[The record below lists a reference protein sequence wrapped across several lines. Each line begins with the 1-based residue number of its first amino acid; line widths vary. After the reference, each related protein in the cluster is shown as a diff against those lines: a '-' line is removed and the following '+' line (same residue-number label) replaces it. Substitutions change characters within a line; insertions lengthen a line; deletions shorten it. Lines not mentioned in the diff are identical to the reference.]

1 MHGYRK
7 GSTFAPAP
15 RKLHLSMA
23 DHNVPSNP
31 LPRHVAVIM
40 DGNGRWARE
49 RGEDR
54 VFGHANGV
62 ESVRSAVRAAGE
74 LGVEY
79 LTLYAFSTENWA
91 RPQEEINA
99 LMELLVESLA
109 GEVQELVGKGVR
121 LRSTGAIDSLPE
133 SCIAALRDVEAQTA
147 GCSGLTLIL
156 ALSYSGRWEITEA
169 VRRIV
174 RSGVPAD
181 DIDETMVRAHL
192 GMPDVPDPELLIRT
206 SGEQRLSNFLLWQL
220 AYSELHFTPVM
231 WPDFR
236 EDHFKAA
243 ILEFRG
249 RERRFGRT
257 GDQISG
263 AADGVAIQGLKEEE

>member
-1 MHGYRK
+1 MNDRTP
-7 GSTFAPAP
+7 S
-15 RKLHLSMA
+15 
-23 DHNVPSNP
+23 SNP
-31 LPRHVAVIM
+31 LPRHIAVIM

-91 RPQEEINA
+91 RPLEEVNA

-109 GEVQELVGKGVR
+109 GEVEELVRKGVR
-121 LRSTGAIDSLPE
+121 LRSTGAIAALPE
-133 SCIAALRDVEAQTA
+133 SCVAALQDVEARTA
-147 GCSGLTLIL
+147 DCSGLTLIL
-156 ALSYSGRWEITEA
+156 ALSYSGRWELTEA
-169 VRRIV
+169 VRSIV
-174 RSGVPAD
+174 RAGIPAE
-181 DIDETMVRAHL
+181 DIDESTVRDHL

-220 AYSELHFTPVM
+220 AYSELHFSPVM

-257 GDQISG
+257 GEQLEKEGNAPSG
-263 AADGVAIQGLKEEE
+263 MLEQE

>member
-1 MHGYRK
+1 MVD
-7 GSTFAPAP
+7 SASSA
-15 RKLHLSMA
+15 
-23 DHNVPSNP
+23 NV

-54 VFGHANGV
+54 VFGHAHGV
-62 ESVRSAVRAAGE
+62 ESVRAVVRAAGE

-79 LTLYAFSTENWA
+79 LTLYAFSTENWS
-91 RPQEEINA
+91 RPKEEINA
-99 LMELLVESLA
+99 LMELLVNSLA
-109 GEVQELVGKGVR
+109 GEVVELISQGVR
-121 LRSTGAIDSLPE
+121 LRSVGALNSLPE
-133 SCIAALRDVEAQTA
+133 ACRDALRDVEARTA
-147 GCSGLTLIL
+147 DCTGLTLIL

-169 VRRIV
+169 VRSVV
-174 RSGVPAD
+174 RSGMDVD
-181 DIDETMVRAHL
+181 DIDEDSLRQHMEL
-192 GMPDVPDPELLIRT
+192 PDVPDPELLIRT

-236 EDHFKAA
+236 EDHFRAA
-243 ILEFRG
+243 VHEFRG

-257 GDQISG
+257 GEQMRQATNAG
-263 AADGVAIQGLKEEE
+263 EN

>member
-1 MHGYRK
+1 MSASH
-7 GSTFAPAP
+7 S
-15 RKLHLSMA
+15 S
-23 DHNVPSNP
+23 NNP
-31 LPRHVAVIM
+31 LPRHIAVIM

-49 RGEDR
+49 RGEER

-91 RPQEEINA
+91 RPKDEINA

-109 GEVQELVGKGVR
+109 GEVEELVRKGVR
-121 LRSTGAIDSLPE
+121 LRSTGNIDDLPA
-133 SCIAALRDVEAQTA
+133 SCIAALHDVEAKTA
-147 GCSGLTLIL
+147 HCDGLQLIL

-174 RSGVPAD
+174 RAGIPAES
-181 DIDETMVRAHL
+181 IDEDLVRSHL

-220 AYSELHFTPVM
+220 AYSELHFSPVM

-257 GDQISG
+257 GEQLVGPESARTGTDM
-263 AADGVAIQGLKEEE
+263 LTEE

>member
-1 MHGYRK
+1 MVD
-7 GSTFAPAP
+7 SASSAN
-15 RKLHLSMA
+15 A
-23 DHNVPSNP
+23 

-54 VFGHANGV
+54 VFGHAHGV
-62 ESVRSAVRAAGE
+62 ESVRAVVRAAGE

-79 LTLYAFSTENWA
+79 LTLYAFSTENWS
-91 RPQEEINA
+91 RPKEEINA
-99 LMELLVESLA
+99 LMELLVNSLA
-109 GEVQELVGKGVR
+109 GEVDELIAQGVR
-121 LRSTGAIDSLPE
+121 LRSVGALNSLPE
-133 SCIAALRDVEAQTA
+133 ACRDALRDVEARTA
-147 GCSGLTLIL
+147 DCTGLTLIL

-169 VRRIV
+169 VRSVV
-174 RSGVPAD
+174 RSGMDVD
-181 DIDETMVRAHL
+181 DIDEDSLRQHMEL
-192 GMPDVPDPELLIRT
+192 PDVPDPELLIRT

-236 EDHFKAA
+236 EDHFRAA
-243 ILEFRG
+243 VHEFRG

-257 GDQISG
+257 GEQMRQATNAG
-263 AADGVAIQGLKEEE
+263 EN

>member
-1 MHGYRK
+1 MV
-7 GSTFAPAP
+7 
-15 RKLHLSMA
+15 
-23 DHNVPSNP
+23 DHSSESNP
-31 LPRHVAVIM
+31 LPRHIAVIM

-74 LGVEY
+74 LGVEF

-91 RPQEEINA
+91 RPKEEINA

-109 GEVQELVGKGVR
+109 GEVDELTRKGVR
-121 LRSTGAIDSLPE
+121 LRSTGAIDALPD
-133 SCIAALRDVEAQTA
+133 SCIAALRDVEARTA
-147 GCSGLTLIL
+147 HCNGLNLIL
-156 ALSYSGRWEITEA
+156 ALSYSGRWELTEA

-174 RSGVPAD
+174 RSGIPAEV
-181 DIDETMVRAHL
+181 IDEDTVRANL

-220 AYSELHFTPVM
+220 AYSELHFSPVM

-257 GDQISG
+257 GDQVSKAG
-263 AADGVAIQGLKEEE
+263 SAAAEQKMKGE

>member
-1 MHGYRK
+1 MVD
-7 GSTFAPAP
+7 SASSAN
-15 RKLHLSMA
+15 A
-23 DHNVPSNP
+23 

-54 VFGHANGV
+54 VFGHAHGV
-62 ESVRSAVRAAGE
+62 ESVRAVVRAAGE

-79 LTLYAFSTENWA
+79 LTLYAFSTENWS
-91 RPQEEINA
+91 RPKEEINA
-99 LMELLVESLA
+99 LMELLVNSLA
-109 GEVQELVGKGVR
+109 GEVDELIAQGVR
-121 LRSTGAIDSLPE
+121 LRSVGALKSLPE
-133 SCIAALRDVEAQTA
+133 ACRDALRDVEARTA
-147 GCSGLTLIL
+147 DCTGLTLIL

-169 VRRIV
+169 VRSVV
-174 RSGVPAD
+174 RSGMDVD
-181 DIDETMVRAHL
+181 DIDEDSLRQHMEL
-192 GMPDVPDPELLIRT
+192 PDVPDPELLIRT

-236 EDHFKAA
+236 EDHFRAA
-243 ILEFRG
+243 VHEFRG

-257 GDQISG
+257 GEQMRQATNAG
-263 AADGVAIQGLKEEE
+263 EN

>member
-1 MHGYRK
+1 
-7 GSTFAPAP
+7 
-15 RKLHLSMA
+15 MA
-23 DHNVPSNP
+23 EQNITPNA
-31 LPRHVAVIM
+31 LPRHIAVIM
-40 DGNGRWARE
+40 DGNGRWAME

-74 LGVEY
+74 LGVEF
-79 LTLYAFSTENWA
+79 LTLYAFSTENWS
-91 RPQEEINA
+91 RPAAEINA

-109 GEVQELVGKGVR
+109 GEVGELVKKGVR
-121 LRSTGAIDSLPE
+121 LRSTGAIDALPAT
-133 SCIAALRDVEAQTA
+133 CIAALRNVEEKTA
-147 GCSGLTLIL
+147 HCEGLTLIL
-156 ALSYSGRWEITEA
+156 ALSYSGRWELTEA
-169 VRRIV
+169 ARRIV
-174 RSGVPAD
+174 RAGIPAEEITED
-181 DIDETMVRAHL
+181 TMRSHL

-220 AYSELHFTPVM
+220 AYSELHFSPVM

-257 GDQISG
+257 GEQVLKTDHSQPEN
-263 AADGVAIQGLKEEE
+263 GVIEEE

>member
-1 MHGYRK
+1 MVEP
-7 GSTFAPAP
+7 TP
-15 RKLHLSMA
+15 
-23 DHNVPSNP
+23 PSHH

-49 RGEDR
+49 RGQDR
-54 VFGHANGV
+54 VFGHASGV
-62 ESVRSAVRAAGE
+62 ESVRSAVSAAGE
-74 LGVEY
+74 LGVKY
-79 LTLYAFSTENWA
+79 LTLYAFSTENWS

-99 LMELLVESLA
+99 LMELLVKSLA
-109 GEVQELVGKGVR
+109 GEVGELIRKGVR
-121 LRSTGAIDSLPE
+121 LRSTGDISALPE
-133 SCIAALRDVEAQTA
+133 ACVAGLRDVEEKTA
-147 GCSGLTLIL
+147 HCEGLNLIL
-156 ALSYSGRWEITEA
+156 ALSYSGRWELTEA

-174 RSGVPAD
+174 SSGVPAE
-181 DIDETMVRAHL
+181 DIDEETVRHHL
-192 GMPDVPDPELLIRT
+192 SMPDVPDPELLIRT

-257 GDQISG
+257 GDQLLNG
-263 AADGVAIQGLKEEE
+263 AQDINQGITKEE

>member
-1 MHGYRK
+1 MVD
-7 GSTFAPAP
+7 SASSAN
-15 RKLHLSMA
+15 S
-23 DHNVPSNP
+23 

-54 VFGHANGV
+54 VFGHAHGV
-62 ESVRSAVRAAGE
+62 ESVRAVVRAAGE

-79 LTLYAFSTENWA
+79 LTLYAFSTENWS
-91 RPQEEINA
+91 RPKEEINA
-99 LMELLVESLA
+99 LMELLVNSLA
-109 GEVQELVGKGVR
+109 GEVDELISQGVR
-121 LRSTGAIDSLPE
+121 LRSVGALNSLPE
-133 SCIAALRDVEAQTA
+133 ACRDALRNVEARTA
-147 GCSGLTLIL
+147 DCTGLTLIL

-169 VRRIV
+169 VRRVV
-174 RSGVPAD
+174 RSGMVVD
-181 DIDETMVRAHL
+181 DIDESSLRQHMEL
-192 GMPDVPDPELLIRT
+192 PDVPDPELLIRT

-236 EDHFKAA
+236 EDHFRAA
-243 ILEFRG
+243 VHEFRG

-257 GDQISG
+257 GEQMRLATNAG
-263 AADGVAIQGLKEEE
+263 EN

>member
-1 MHGYRK
+1 
-7 GSTFAPAP
+7 
-15 RKLHLSMA
+15 
-23 DHNVPSNP
+23 
-31 LPRHVAVIM
+31 M

-74 LGVEY
+74 LGVEF

-91 RPQEEINA
+91 RPKEEINA

-109 GEVQELVGKGVR
+109 GEVDELIRKGVR
-121 LRSTGAIDSLPE
+121 LRSTGAIDALPD
-133 SCIAALRDVEAQTA
+133 SCIAALRDVEARTA
-147 GCSGLTLIL
+147 HCTGLNLIL
-156 ALSYSGRWEITEA
+156 ALSYSGRWELTEA

-174 RSGVPAD
+174 RSGIPVEA
-181 DIDETMVRAHL
+181 IDEDTVRANL

-257 GDQISG
+257 GEQVSTKG
-263 AADGVAIQGLKEEE
+263 STAAEQKMTGE

>member
-1 MHGYRK
+1 
-7 GSTFAPAP
+7 
-15 RKLHLSMA
+15 
-23 DHNVPSNP
+23 
-31 LPRHVAVIM
+31 M

-74 LGVEY
+74 LGIDY
-79 LTLYAFSTENWA
+79 LTLYAFSTENWS
-91 RPQEEINA
+91 RPRNEINA

-109 GEVQELVGKGVR
+109 GEVAELVRKGVR
-121 LRSTGAIDSLPE
+121 LSSTGDISALPE
-133 SCIAALRDVEAQTA
+133 SCIAALRNVEEQTSD
-147 GCSGLTLIL
+147 CKGLTLIL
-156 ALSYSGRWEITEA
+156 ALSYSGRWELTEA

-174 RSGVPAD
+174 QAGIPAEF
-181 DIDETMVRAHL
+181 IDEDTVRKHL
-192 GMPDVPDPELLIRT
+192 SMPDVPDPELLIRT

-257 GDQISG
+257 GEQIKSPTASPG
-263 AADGVAIQGLKEEE
+263 GEIPKAE

>member
-1 MHGYRK
+1 
-7 GSTFAPAP
+7 
-15 RKLHLSMA
+15 MA
-23 DHNVPSNP
+23 EETATSHI
-31 LPRHVAVIM
+31 LPKHVAVIM

-49 RGEDR
+49 RGEER

-91 RPQEEINA
+91 RPQNEINA

-109 GEVQELVGKGVR
+109 GELDELIRKGVR
-121 LRSTGAIDSLPE
+121 LRSTGDITALPDS
-133 SCIAALRDVEAQTA
+133 CVKALHDVEERTRH
-147 GCSGLTLIL
+147 CTGLTLIL

-174 RSGVPAD
+174 RLGKPAD
-181 DIDETMVRAHL
+181 EIDEETVRTHL
-192 GMPDVPDPELLIRT
+192 SMPDVPDPELLIRT

-220 AYSELHFTPVM
+220 AYAELHFTPVM

-257 GDQISG
+257 GEQVKSRPASSAEGIH
-263 AADGVAIQGLKEEE
+263 ETER

>member
-1 MHGYRK
+1 MVD
-7 GSTFAPAP
+7 SASSAN
-15 RKLHLSMA
+15 A
-23 DHNVPSNP
+23 

-54 VFGHANGV
+54 VFGHAHGV
-62 ESVRSAVRAAGE
+62 ESVRAVVRAAGE

-79 LTLYAFSTENWA
+79 LTLYAFSTENWS
-91 RPQEEINA
+91 RPKEEINA
-99 LMELLVESLA
+99 LMELLVNSLA
-109 GEVQELVGKGVR
+109 GEVNELIAQGVR
-121 LRSTGAIDSLPE
+121 LRSVGALNSLPE
-133 SCIAALRDVEAQTA
+133 ACRDALRDVEARTA
-147 GCSGLTLIL
+147 DCTGLTLIL

-169 VRRIV
+169 VRSVV
-174 RSGVPAD
+174 RSGMDVD
-181 DIDETMVRAHL
+181 DIDEASLRQHMEL
-192 GMPDVPDPELLIRT
+192 PDVPDPELLIRT

-236 EDHFKAA
+236 EDHFRAA
-243 ILEFRG
+243 VHEFRG

-257 GDQISG
+257 GEQMRQATNAG
-263 AADGVAIQGLKEEE
+263 EN

>member
-1 MHGYRK
+1 
-7 GSTFAPAP
+7 
-15 RKLHLSMA
+15 
-23 DHNVPSNP
+23 
-31 LPRHVAVIM
+31 M

-79 LTLYAFSTENWA
+79 LTLYAFSTENWS
-91 RPQEEINA
+91 RPRNEINA

-109 GEVQELVGKGVR
+109 GEVSELVRKGVR
-121 LRSTGAIDSLPE
+121 LRSTGDISALPE
-133 SCIAALRDVEAQTA
+133 SCVAALRNVEEQTS
-147 GCSGLTLIL
+147 GCNGLTLIL
-156 ALSYSGRWEITEA
+156 ALSYSGRWELTEA

-174 RSGVPAD
+174 RAGIPAEI
-181 DIDETMVRAHL
+181 IDEDTIRKHL
-192 GMPDVPDPELLIRT
+192 SMPDVPDPELLIRT

-257 GDQISG
+257 GEQIQSQSASSG
-263 AADGVAIQGLKEEE
+263 EEIPKAE